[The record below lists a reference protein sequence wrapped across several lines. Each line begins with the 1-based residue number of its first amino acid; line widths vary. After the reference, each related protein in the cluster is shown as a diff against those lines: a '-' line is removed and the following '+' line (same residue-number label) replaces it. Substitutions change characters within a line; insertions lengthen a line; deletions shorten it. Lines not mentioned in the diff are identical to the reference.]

1 MKVPQ
6 CLYGCKPA
14 QMTEKQPSVQLALLP
29 GVSVES
35 NTCPY
40 PPPKTYSTSTSSWIH
55 IIAR

>member
-14 QMTEKQPSVQLALLP
+14 QMTEKQPSVELALLP

-40 PPPKTYSTSTSSWIH
+40 HPPLKPTQLPQAVGFIL
-55 IIAR
+55 

>member
-40 PPPKTYSTSTSSWIH
+40 HPP
-55 IIAR
+55 